1 MSQVPFF
8 LGQTNATTEARPEE
22 DEYEGEEE
30 EVSEENEEGGDSE
43 EYKEIQVRYAF
54 GIL

>member
-1 MSQVPFF
+1 MGSPPFIDVPSESTQINPST
-8 LGQTNATTEARPEE
+8 G
-22 DEYEGEEE
+22 YEGEEE

-43 EYKEIQVRYAF
+43 EYKEIQVGYAF